1 MAFKINTVEFGTQRA
16 DQFQANPLNPR
27 VHPQHQRDVINA
39 SLKRFGFISP
49 VIVSKRSGYL
59 IDGHERVW
67 QALAEGDDT
76 PVPYVIADVEE
87 DHEAE
92 LILTY
97 DKSTMLAE
105 YDPVN
110 LQALMEQ
117 VNTDDEV
124 LAKLFAEMK
133 EEYIPIPDE
142 PLPDNPPSIDK
153 AGELQV
159 KWNTERGQ
167 LWVIPSKHGGE
178 HRLLCGDSTV
188 AEDVDK
194 LICGDKLDLG
204 LTDPPY
210 GVKMSNGFDGFGGFG
225 KPIHRRQYDD
235 QWDSERPPKVA
246 FDLLLT
252 SCKNCIVFGGNFF
265 ADYLPRSTHWIVWD
279 KLNTMPTFGD
289 CELAW
294 TNIDRKSVKKITYEY
309 NGLIGKE
316 KERVHPT
323 QKPVGLF
330 IEILNNY
337 NSQTVYDPFGGS
349 GTTMVACEQLGRL
362 CRMIEIEPKYVA
374 VILERMATLG
384 LEPRLA

>member
-1 MAFKINTVEFGTQRA
+1 MAKKKIEIRITHYGTQRA
-16 DQFQANPLNPR
+16 DQFNANPLNPR
-27 VHPQHQRDVINA
+27 IHPQHQRDVIRA
-39 SLKRFGFISP
+39 SLQRFGIISP
-49 VIVSKRSGYL
+49 VVVSKRSGYL

-76 PVPYVIADVEE
+76 LVPYVIADVDE

-133 EEYIPIPDE
+133 EEYIPIADE

-167 LWVIPSKHGGE
+167 LWLIPSKHGGE
-178 HRLLCGDSTV
+178 HRLLCGDSITTDKQYFSNSV
-188 AEDVDK
+188 VFLDPIYGFDVK
-194 LICGDKLDLG
+194 TLDLKSTPSLKGIIG
-204 LTDPPY
+204 LAY
-210 GVKMSNGFDGFGGFG
+210 GYEISEWVCTLGAFNYDFSIELFDGIIFAN
-225 KPIHRRQYDD
+225 KPMLRHFTL
-235 QWDSERPPKVA
+235 A
-246 FDLLLT
+246 
-252 SCKNCIVFGGNFF
+252 
-265 ADYLPRSTHWIVWD
+265 VWD
-279 KLNTMPTFGD
+279 YAGIYNKKYHYTCDNKTSVQRFSLRGYTSRSEIDFKYIKSADLIRFAIGTNSDDGD
-289 CELAW
+289 
-294 TNIDRKSVKKITYEY
+294 TIS
-309 NGLIGKE
+309 
-316 KERVHPT
+316 
-323 QKPVGLF
+323 
-330 IEILNNY
+330 
-337 NSQTVYDPFGGS
+337 DPFGGS

>member
-1 MAFKINTVEFGTQRA
+1 M
-16 DQFQANPLNPR
+16 
-27 VHPQHQRDVINA
+27 
-39 SLKRFGFISP
+39 
-49 VIVSKRSGYL
+49 
-59 IDGHERVW
+59 
-67 QALAEGDDT
+67 
-76 PVPYVIADVEE
+76 
-87 DHEAE
+87 
-92 LILTY
+92 
-97 DKSTMLAE
+97 
-105 YDPVN
+105 
-110 LQALMEQ
+110 
-117 VNTDDEV
+117 
-124 LAKLFAEMK
+124 
-133 EEYIPIPDE
+133 
-142 PLPDNPPSIDK
+142 
-153 AGELQV
+153 
-159 KWNTERGQ
+159 
-167 LWVIPSKHGGE
+167 
-178 HRLLCGDSTV
+178 CGDSTV

-210 GVKMSNGFDGFGGFG
+210 GVKMSNDFDGVDGFGGFG

>member
-39 SLKRFGFISP
+39 SLKRFGFIAP

-97 DKSTMLAE
+97 DKSTMMAE

-110 LQALMEQ
+110 LQLLMEQ

-124 LAKLFAEMK
+124 LAKLFADMK
-133 EEYIPIPDE
+133 EEYIPIADE
-142 PLPDNPPSIDK
+142 PLPDNPPSMDK
-153 AGELQV
+153 AEELKQ
-159 KWNTERGQ
+159 KWQTERGQ
-167 LWVIPSKHGGE
+167 LWIIPTKHGE
-178 HRLLCGDSTV
+178 HRLLCGDSTLK
-188 AEDVDK
+188 ADVDRVMG
-194 LICGDKLDLG
+194 GDVVDLG

-210 GVKMSNGFDGFGGFG
+210 GVQMSIGFGGFGGFG
-225 KPIHRRQYDD
+225 KPIGRRQYED
-235 QWDSERPPKVA
+235 QWDNERPSKEA
-246 FDLLLT
+246 FELLL
-252 SCKNCIVFGGNFF
+252 SSVKQCIVFGGNFF

-279 KLNTMPTFGD
+279 KLNTMPSFGD

-294 TNIDRKSVKKITYEY
+294 TNIDRKSVKKITFEY

-316 KERVHPT
+316 KDRAHPT

-330 IEILNNY
+330 VEILNTY
-337 NSQTVYDPFGGS
+337 SCQSVFDPFGGS
-349 GTTMVACEQLGRL
+349 GTTMVACEQTGRL

-384 LEPRLA
+384 LEPSLI